1 MGTWFLGSL
10 QEYDELLN
18 ALSITRNSQ
27 TGTSAKD
34 ATEHGCELAS
44 VTSCYQ

>member
-18 ALSITRNSQ
+18 ALSITSNSHVR
-27 TGTSAKD
+27 S
-34 ATEHGCELAS
+34 TEPKIK
-44 VTSCYQ
+44 YP